1 MKRDYLTD
9 EQVEEEIERLTN
21 SPEVQLARQEQRI
34 KYRRRQY
41 MYQLRNM
48 EKRGKELMEKGVTEE
63 TLEAVL
69 FGKEGRHEKTKE

>member
-9 EQVEEEIERLTN
+9 AQVEEEIERLTN
-21 SPEVQLARQEQRI
+21 LPEVQLARQEQRI

-48 EKRGKELMEKGVTEE
+48 EKRGKELAKQGVTADN
-63 TLEAVL
+63 LEKVL
-69 FGKEGRHEKTKE
+69 FGKLEV

>member
-9 EQVEEEIERLTN
+9 AQVEEEIERLTS

-48 EKRGKELMEKGVTEE
+48 EKRGKELAKQGVTADN
-63 TLEAVL
+63 LEKVL
-69 FGKEGRHEKTKE
+69 FGKLEG

>member
-9 EQVEEEIERLTN
+9 AQVEEEIERLTS

-48 EKRGKELMEKGVTEE
+48 EKRGKELAKQGVTADN
-63 TLEAVL
+63 LEKVL
-69 FGKEGRHEKTKE
+69 FGKLEV

>member
-9 EQVEEEIERLTN
+9 AQVEEEIERLTS

-48 EKRGKELMEKGVTEE
+48 EKRGKKLAKQGVTADN
-63 TLEAVL
+63 LEKVL
-69 FGKEGRHEKTKE
+69 FGKLEV

>member
-1 MKRDYLTD
+1 MKRNYLTD
-9 EQVEEEIERLTN
+9 AQVEEEIERLTN

-48 EKRGKELMEKGVTEE
+48 EKRGKELAKQGVTADN
-63 TLEAVL
+63 LEKVL
-69 FGKEGRHEKTKE
+69 FGKLEV

>member
-9 EQVEEEIERLTN
+9 AQVEEEIERLTN

-48 EKRGKELMEKGVTEE
+48 EKRGKELAKQGVTADN
-63 TLEAVL
+63 LEKVL
-69 FGKEGRHEKTKE
+69 FGKLEG